1 MSHYED
7 EYEEFERERQRQR
20 VIDRNAQRYGEHTR
34 FADWTPQQRR
44 NAADN
49 FGENWA
55 NILSGL
61 GDQ

>member
-1 MSHYED
+1 MSYYYEYNHD
-7 EYEEFERERQRQR
+7 HEDLERQRKINR
-20 VIDRNAQRYGEHTR
+20 DAQRYGDHTR
-34 FADWTPQQRR
+34 FANWTEQQRR
-44 NAADN
+44 NAAKN